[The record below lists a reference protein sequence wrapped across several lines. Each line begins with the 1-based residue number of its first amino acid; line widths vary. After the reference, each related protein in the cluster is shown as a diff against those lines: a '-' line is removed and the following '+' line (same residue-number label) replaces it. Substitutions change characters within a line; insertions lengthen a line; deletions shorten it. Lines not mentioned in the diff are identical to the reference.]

1 MLVYPLEKIFSL
13 SFKINEF
20 ILKNLII
27 IFWFYKIYIQTTTF
41 NFGNEWFN
49 KLNGIKILN
58 LIGRATI

>member
-1 MLVYPLEKIFSL
+1 MKNDYFRIYIIRIFQ
-13 SFKINEF
+13 
-20 ILKNLII
+20 LII
-27 IFWFYKIYIQTTTF
+27 HTVIFWFYKIYIQTTTF